1 MLGALEMERHK
12 RKQMI
17 FKEHKYPQHV
27 PERLRCCMQSTDSL
41 LWRDMQM
48 FVNTSIIPPKLHF
61 QYLNVGIRDSLHAAM
76 LLCVVHS
83 FSLLHTYFGRENRGA
98 VCPLQAGSR
107 SLSSII
113 NLAGTE
119 STNICFD

>member
-1 MLGALEMERHK
+1 MEGHADVCEHFNYSTEVALS
-12 RKQMI
+12 
-17 FKEHKYPQHV
+17 V
-27 PERLRCCMQSTDSL
+27 LR
-41 LWRDMQM
+41 
-48 FVNTSIIPPKLHF
+48 
-61 QYLNVGIRDSLHAAM
+61 LNVGIRDSLHAAM